1 MKHKCIQSIDNV
13 YEDDVKMVRF
23 RLNKGWD
30 YVWITYHDE
39 KGFLSITSSYGNYSY
54 IWSAMGEG
62 TTLRQFFL
70 TANNQY
76 LSDKFFHD
84 RHKEKYAFDLD
95 LAFVEMKKDLFE
107 NRRNGGFSS
116 EQAREVFNDIKDW
129 QEWSDSGMSEERFYT
144 EYFDRREISK
154 WNQEPWESNY
164 GRKLS
169 TAYMVLYEEIVPMI
183 RDHFKM
189 ELLNVSQKVTCDN

>member
-1 MKHKCIQSIDNV
+1 MAKEGVVIKVHFGIDGQKLIGAIN
-13 YEDDVKMVRF
+13 
-23 RLNKGWD
+23 
-30 YVWITYHDE
+30 E

-154 WNQEPWESNY
+154 WAF
-164 GRKLS
+164 R
-169 TAYMVLYEEIVPMI
+169 TARFILERE
-183 RDHFKM
+183 
-189 ELLNVSQKVTCDN
+189 